1 MGQEVKIKISSELDV
16 IYARLRARKI
26 AMELGFNTVDQA
38 RISLAVSDLA
48 RALTESQ
55 GWSGEI
61 LIDRVDEAL
70 QSGIQVTVLT
80 PRTQQIDPTGIGRA
94 VQGQANGLDPNHNL
108 TMMDEYRVDDQD
120 EQETRVTLVKWLGEA
135 G

>member
-1 MGQEVKIKISSELDV
+1 MGQDVKIKISSELDV

-38 RISLAVSDLA
+38 RISLAVSELA

-61 LIDRVDEAL
+61 LIARVDEAVH
-70 QSGIQVTVLT
+70 SGIQVTVLT
-80 PRTQQIDPTGIGRA
+80 PRTQQLDPAAVSRA
-94 VQGQANGLDPNHNL
+94 VQAEANGTDSARNL
-108 TMMDEYRVDDQD
+108 SMMDEYRVDDQD